1 MADKITII
9 ETETVDSVDINYHG
23 NIDYK
28 QTSQLFNS
36 GEIFN
41 IKDVSENPISYSISK
56 DVFSLITDNKYYND
70 VFDKIR
76 EEKQGVGTSNVNLS
90 ALASND
96 YSDVESLDAVSED
109 NSYGSVIALSDLKDT
124 DAFSNLVVYSL
135 STKVKFSAT
144 SNYWVYDN
152 DSLSSDLEPEYFT
165 DSHYF
170 YFKFID
176 GEYCNIIKK
185 TPLGDRCLNFDSDQQ
200 KFIFEDVTDIDIK
213 DYPKFIYSYNSLNSH
228 ILIALDD
235 GDVIGFNEQGEIVKQ
250 PSTSLINENVN
261 SFKLDYK
268 NSLSND
274 VSITN
279 SFLPSYGIKNDIV
292 STYYNSNISLITHN
306 YKSSLEKNSNYIPL
320 KSNVVYDEKYSLIN
334 TRGNTS
340 FREYNSISSGIR
352 GSSGYNNYI
361 LGYNSEWYKYD
372 FKSDEQ
378 TFFNVP
384 FELGKGYTKINI
396 NDCELLNNGAIGG
409 NSPLNSDKIY
419 KKLYEYSDFTNTGET
434 SDIDNSK
441 YMCSW
446 LWYNPYEPSKSK
458 WLDRYYNPDVV
469 TKFNA
474 LSEEGWNS
482 LETLESFSTS
492 NGLKD
497 PYETYYKEFDKT
509 VGIFDVESKL
519 TIEPNCLYMYERL
532 GKKTSISLYN
542 ELSSFNIGDKTSEV
556 MDYEN
561 SFHLLTDTTEYDD
574 EFSLNIALS
583 DFDIDNFKGN
593 NIFGNKN
600 ISLTID
606 KDFSPYTL
614 SVNDSEI
621 RYYDFDYNIIKTF
634 DIGATIDDIIFT
646 DDFNLFYVDCG
657 GVIYTIEYLDFI
669 SNKTDTLV
677 GKNISDIKYSDKKL
691 YVLDS
696 GTNSISSYVPEEDI
710 LEFKYTV
717 LNTDHDLFIKHD
729 DGFYTGEGD
738 YIDYSNSDEY
748 YILRGNDIYYK
759 DIPTPVIKL
768 TGDGEIKDFYVD
780 KDNIIYVLTS
790 DHGLNKL
797 LKISNNGVPKLVKEV
812 IIHSTTIVSFN
823 VVRYQRDGKIF
834 EYIDVY
840 DKYTN
845 LNVYRYDKDLDLV
858 TTVNDKPIVGNLIK
872 PKVRFNTKFLEK
884 RFTLKISLFNIF
896 NYHKRDYIELEVDR
910 KFIDESNEPI
920 INLIFSN
927 KFGTI
932 TTYCN
937 GTIID
942 IQKFDKNKYAF
953 SNTLRDN
960 KIFVGG
966 TNISC
971 EETIDSQVTSSSN
984 DMISG
989 SFKIEN
995 ISIFNYTFNYFDV
1008 INYNRMYKKLPEA
1021 SLIIPIKKRSYIEE
1035 IAGFYNQN
1043 KNIRKSEYGSVKLYG
1058 TELTDDMNDDV
1069 FNKIEKLYE
1078 DTYINLRLH
1087 REEEVDV
1094 VDTSVYEIP
1103 DIIIEPETGYILRE
1117 TGDLLLQENNSGLL
1131 H

>member
-135 STKVKFSAT
+135 STKVKFSST
-144 SNYWVYDN
+144 SNYWVYGN

-474 LSEEGWNS
+474 LSEDGWNS

-593 NIFGNKN
+593 NVFGNKN

-614 SVNDSEI
+614 SVNGSEI
-621 RYYDFDYNIIKTF
+621 IYYDFDYNIIKSF
-634 DIGATIDDIIFT
+634 DIGDTIDDIIFT

-696 GTNSISSYVPEEDI
+696 GTNSISSYAPEEDI

-729 DGFYTGEGD
+729 EGVYTGEGD

-748 YILRGNDIYYK
+748 YILRANNIYYK
-759 DIPTPVIKL
+759 GISTPVISS
-768 TGDGEIKDFYVD
+768 TDDIKDFYVD
-780 KDNIIYVLTS
+780 KDNIIYVLQS
-790 DHGLNKL
+790 DKL

-812 IIHSTTIVSFN
+812 NIDATNIVSFN
-823 VVRYQRDGKIF
+823 VVRYQRNGKIF

-840 DKYTN
+840 DKSSN

-858 TTVNDKPIVGNLIK
+858 TTVNDKPIDGNLIK

-884 RFTLKISLFNIF
+884 RFSLKISLFNIF

-1043 KNIRKSEYGSVKLYG
+1043 KNIRKSEYGAVKLYG
-1058 TELTDDMNDDV
+1058 TELTDEMNEDV

-1087 REEEVDV
+1087 REEEIDV

-1103 DIIIEPETGYILRE
+1103 DIIIEPETETETGYILRE
-1117 TGDLLLQENNSGLL
+1117 TGDLLLQENSSGLL